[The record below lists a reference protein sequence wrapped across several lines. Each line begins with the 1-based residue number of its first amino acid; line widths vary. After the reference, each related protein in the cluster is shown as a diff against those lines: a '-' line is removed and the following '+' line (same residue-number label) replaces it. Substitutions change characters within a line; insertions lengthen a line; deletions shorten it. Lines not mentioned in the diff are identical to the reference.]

1 MIWIKRARPASCERK
16 LMEQP
21 VTPEGRP
28 DRHDGS
34 HDAFA
39 ALARARRLG
48 GAGLGRLLGWQ
59 LARTALRLAAAAS
72 MAVLFGRLIMEQ
84 PFEGSLLIALAISV
98 PGAAVAGLMA
108 DRAQAR
114 AETEVST
121 ALRDDAIGRLQ
132 AMRAG
137 RVRAL
142 AAGSVTVG
150 LQRHPEAVASL
161 VIGHRAASLM
171 MAIGPLMAAAALA
184 IVSWQAAL
192 LVLVLTPVMI
202 LFFALVGETIR
213 SRADAQEKAFSH
225 LAGQFADRIRTLP
238 TILANDALA
247 GEEAK
252 LAIRLD
258 AYVGKTMGVLRIAFI
273 NAGLID
279 FFASLSIAMLAV
291 FLGLG
296 HLGLATIP
304 GFSGLEL
311 WQSLFILMI
320 APDYFAPF
328 RRFSEQYHAKA
339 EGLAAAAALDRLLV
353 AEPARAPALPAV
365 ERALAEMTM
374 PPSGLLV
381 VSGPSGAGKST
392 LLRRLAGIEAG
403 PTPSPWT
410 MPQGCVWIA
419 TDSFVATGTLAE
431 AIGNGFDAPCPTR
444 LRAAAA
450 CVGLLDDALLPGGL
464 AARIGEGGAN
474 LSGGQRLRIA
484 LARALVRKRTVIADE
499 PTAKLDPATADAVRR
514 ALLDM
519 ANSRLVIVASHD
531 PKLIA
536 LADRRIA
543 LDATAALEEA
553 A

>member
-1 MIWIKRARPASCERK
+1 
-16 LMEQP
+16 MEQP
-21 VTPEGRP
+21 VTAEDRP
-28 DRHDGS
+28 DRRGGS
-34 HDAFA
+34 PDAFA
-39 ALARARRLG
+39 VLARARRLG
-48 GAGLGRLLGWQ
+48 SAGLGRLLGWQ
-59 LARTALRLAAAAS
+59 LVRTALRLAAAAS
-72 MAVLFGRLIMEQ
+72 MAVPFGKLIMEQ
-84 PFEGSLLIALAISV
+84 PFGGSLLTALAISV

-114 AETEVST
+114 TETEVST
-121 ALRDDAIGRLQ
+121 ALRNDAIGRLQ
-132 AMRAG
+132 AMPAG
-137 RVRAL
+137 RLRAL

-150 LQRHPEAVASL
+150 LQRHPEAVAGL

-171 MAIGPLMAAAALA
+171 MAIGPLMAAVALA
-184 IVSWQAAL
+184 VVSWQAAL

-247 GEEAK
+247 VEEAK
-252 LAIRLD
+252 LAGRLD
-258 AYVGKTMGVLRIAFI
+258 AYTAKTMGVLRIAFI

-339 EGLAAAAALDRLLV
+339 EGLAASAALDHLLD
-353 AEPARAPALPAV
+353 AEPAPAPALPAV
-365 ERALAEMTM
+365 ERALSKMTM

-381 VSGPSGAGKST
+381 ISGPSGAGKST

-410 MPQGCVWIA
+410 MPQGCVWVA

-431 AIGNGFDAPCPTR
+431 AIGNNGLDAPCPTR

-450 CVGLLDDALLPGGL
+450 SVGLLDDALLPGGL

-484 LARALVRKRTVIADE
+484 LARALVSQRTVIADE

-531 PKLIA
+531 PELIA

-543 LDATAALEEA
+543 LDATASLEEA

>member
-1 MIWIKRARPASCERK
+1 
-16 LMEQP
+16 MEQP
-21 VTPEGRP
+21 VTAEDRP
-28 DRHDGS
+28 DRRGGS

-48 GAGLGRLLGWQ
+48 SAGLGRLLGWQ

-121 ALRDDAIGRLQ
+121 ALRNDAIGRLQ
-132 AMRAG
+132 AMPAG

-171 MAIGPLMAAAALA
+171 MAIGPLMAAVALA
-184 IVSWQAAL
+184 VVSWQAAL

-258 AYVGKTMGVLRIAFI
+258 AYTAKTMGVLRIAFI

-339 EGLAAAAALDRLLV
+339 EGLAAAAALDHLLD
-353 AEPARAPALPAV
+353 AEPAPAPALPAV
-365 ERALAEMTM
+365 ERALSKMTM

-381 VSGPSGAGKST
+381 ISGPSGVGKST

-410 MPQGCVWIA
+410 MPQGCVWVA

-431 AIGNGFDAPCPTR
+431 AIGNGLDAPCPTR

-450 CVGLLDDALLPGGL
+450 SVGLLDDALLPGGL

-484 LARALVRKRTVIADE
+484 LARALVSQRTVIADE

-531 PKLIA
+531 PELIA

-543 LDATAALEEA
+543 LDATASLEEA